1 MGLLGLL
8 HQLFLSRFLRCF
20 EGRKLFLLL
29 LVELLLH
36 LLFALLVQVLGVL
49 AVLEM
54 LKIGVVVLGVALHD
68 VLEVLGVLELDVL
81 VEGALA
87 AVGLRAVLHHAL
99 VVPLDLRGHAADSLE
114 LTSYFSLLVVDVE
127 GHAQGLLVLL
137 LVRLR
142 LDLLTSMRNIFCFS
156 SSFSVRMF
164 CSYGHLSYPPSQ
176 DDVRVVQF
184 AVLLVVHVIRISVLV
199 HIRS

>member
-1 MGLLGLL
+1 LGLLGLL
-8 HQLFLSRFLRCF
+8 HQLFLSQFLGCF
-20 EGRKLFLLL
+20 EGGDGLLL

-36 LLFALLVQVLGVL
+36 FLFALLLEVLGVL
-49 AVLEM
+49 LVLEV

-99 VVPLDLRGHAADSLE
+99 VVPLDLRGHASDPLQLNAYLP
-114 LTSYFSLLVVDVE
+114 LLVVDVE
-127 GHAQGLLVLL
+127 RHAQGLFVLL

-142 LDLLTSMRNIFCFS
+142 SACLPRCGTSSASAPPSRS
-156 SSFSVRMF
+156 G
-164 CSYGHLSYPPSQ
+164 CSKADGHLSYPPSQ

-184 AVLLVVHVIRISVLV
+184 AVLLVVHIVRIRVLV